1 MASSIPQ
8 ITKRA
13 GQDTFIDISPPE
25 IFLLQGRAMVRV
37 KRFSRGNGCLWPFP
51 NYEKVQLLSSAIP
64 ARPELRVTFRYRLR
78 GLVGEYERIGPLNK
92 RDCIYNFQEKS
103 TRYGA
108 VFPGDSTPVLMLRA
122 ECSLFASKPARS
134 SPYLEVGL
142 GSQQKS
148 LTRSFTL
155 KSIH

>member
-78 GLVGEYERIGPLNK
+78 GLLGEYERIGPLNK
-92 RDCIYNFQEKS
+92 RDCIYNFQQKS

-108 VFPGDSTPVLMLRA
+108 VSPGDSTPVLMLRA
-122 ECSLFASKPARS
+122 ECSPFASKPARS
-134 SPYLEVGL
+134 SP
-142 GSQQKS
+142 S
-148 LTRSFTL
+148 LPQVQVVNDL
-155 KSIH
+155 KVRRNSLQ